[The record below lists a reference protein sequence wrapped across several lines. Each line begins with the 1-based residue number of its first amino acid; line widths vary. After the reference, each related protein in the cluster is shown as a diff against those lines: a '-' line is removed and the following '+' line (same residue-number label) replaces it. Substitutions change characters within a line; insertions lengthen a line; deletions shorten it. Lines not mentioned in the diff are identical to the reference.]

1 VKQNLSPQEQSHT
14 PGAPSGWGHVKQS
27 LSPVPPDALT
37 SPIASATSLAPVIT
51 TASTTTQSP
60 LSPASSTSWT
70 RVKQSAMLANDVSCS
85 PSASTTAAS
94 PGITVAPNKPQ
105 QGLPEALSGHSEQSH
120 EHKVG
125 SISHSPVL
133 RCNASE
139 DELDA
144 KADALML
151 LELQLQARASLLEA
165 QRTSLQEQLKE
176 FHIEHRRMQAE
187 LNQRAEAVWQMYAEM
202 HGESPTKAT
211 AERLGVLESQG
222 LLDEMRDLRVALTAE
237 KNLRLVAERECDRVK
252 AQIKTLPACNAAAD
266 AEQASFWRREAEVWK
281 MRCTQALQC
290 CMGPHMTISEAVV
303 DM

>member
-1 VKQNLSPQEQSHT
+1 VRQAAHQGLAVKQNLSPQEQSHT

-105 QGLPEALSGHSEQSH
+105 Q
-120 EHKVG
+120 VG

-222 LLDEMRDLRVALTAE
+222 LLDEMRDLRWLQHTPMLSMRFMYVPPSTSSVFLG
-237 KNLRLVAERECDRVK
+237 
-252 AQIKTLPACNAAAD
+252 TLWVP
-266 AEQASFWRREAEVWK
+266 
-281 MRCTQALQC
+281 
-290 CMGPHMTISEAVV
+290 
-303 DM
+303 